1 MNRRETRK
9 NIRKAERYLTQTAW
23 EYLQTVEP
31 GRDTEENGPLLFLSS
46 NLTIR
51 IACAQQI
58 GKEWNRFDI
67 Q

>member
-9 NIRKAERYLTQTAW
+9 NIGKAERYITQTAL

-31 GRDTEENGPLLFLSS
+31 GRDTVENGSLLFLCS

-51 IACAQQI
+51 IAGAQQI